1 MQGLGMVGL
10 VFIIGFYSVKM
21 LLDKQQYPPERIL
34 RPPPA
39 PPVPP
44 PPPVLSVPEPVAA
57 PPPVPPCPSAV
68 VVPALPK
75 VTEQG
80 IVCPICEHVYKN
92 LRQHLLRGH
101 KLSVEAYRERFV
113 LPEDTP
119 MTFPLK

>member
-21 LLDKQQYPPERIL
+21 LLDKQQYPPERVL
-34 RPPPA
+34 RPQPA

-44 PPPVLSVPEPVAA
+44 PPPVPPVPEPVSA
-57 PPPVPPCPSAV
+57 PEPVVEAPA
-68 VVPALPK
+68 PALPK

-80 IVCPICEHVYKN
+80 IVCPICENVYKN

-101 KLSVEAYRERFV
+101 KLSVEAYRERFG
-113 LPEDTP
+113 LPADTP